1 MGTSKLYDVVA
12 NDLSGLIGTTEV
24 VSNETNRIVTGTLP
38 RPSADVERVRNI
50 AANVLWLHSER
61 VRNSINC

>member
-1 MGTSKLYDVVA
+1 MRQ
-12 NDLSGLIGTTEV
+12 TELLQ
-24 VSNETNRIVTGTLP
+24 ETLP

-61 VRNSINC
+61 VRNSINCCLWVKGRARDHYNVPH

>member
-1 MGTSKLYDVVA
+1 MRQ
-12 NDLSGLIGTTEV
+12 TELLQ
-24 VSNETNRIVTGTLP
+24 ETLP